1 MARDTL
7 RWLTARPI
15 AHRGYHDLSHG
26 RPENTLAAFEAAV
39 AAGYGIECDLQLSA
53 DGIPVVFH
61 DDNLQRLVGEAGAVS
76 ARTADELRTL
86 AVLGTTERIPTLDD
100 LLALVAG
107 RVPLL
112 IEMKP
117 AAHHAPA
124 LAQETIARLSE
135 YSGRAAVMSFDRS
148 LLAAARVAD
157 ASLVLGLTAEGD
169 WRSGAGHWRTLF
181 DFKLD
186 FISYAI
192 ADLPT
197 PAPILARNMLR
208 VPLLCWTV
216 RTDDERRK
224 AARWTDQITFE
235 GFAA

>member
-15 AHRGYHDLSHG
+15 AHRGYHDLSRG

-39 AAGYGIECDLQLSA
+39 AADYAIECDLQLSA
-53 DGIPVVFH
+53 DSIPMVFH
-61 DDNLQRLVGEAGAVS
+61 DDNLQRLVGEAGAVA

-86 AVLGTTERIPTLDD
+86 NVLGTEERIPTLDD
-100 LLALVAG
+100 MLALVGG

-124 LAQETIARLSE
+124 LSQETIARLRK
-135 YSGRAAVMSFDRS
+135 YSGHAAVMSFDRS
-148 LLAAARVAD
+148 LLAAARAYD
-157 ASLVLGLTAEGD
+157 SALVLGLTAEGD
-169 WRSGAGHWRTLF
+169 WRRGARHWRALL

-208 VPLLCWTV
+208 IPLLCWTV
-216 RTDDERRK
+216 KTREEQRK